1 MSQYTELEESEV
13 VIATQD
19 LIAFEN
25 AANIFEY
32 LEDKPDDKSSR
43 FKKPVT
49 TNEIE
54 QREKDRIP
62 KKTRQSTAW
71 SVNVYRTWAT
81 HRNDQIDT
89 LQDDDPSVPV
99 DFKTSIA
106 EEINYW
112 LTRFILEV
120 MRSDGK
126 PYPAN
131 TLYNI
136 SAGHFRDDLNRYNL
150 NILSKDDAH
159 FQSFRKALD
168 SRMKEMTIAGIG
180 TKKTSADPLT
190 VDDEEQ
196 LWSTGTIGFHSAK
209 ALSYAVFFYNCKVF
223 GFRAMNEHVSLM
235 AEQYEMGA
243 DKDGEFITFN
253 GRVSKNVQGCLQQ

>member
-1 MSQYTELEESEV
+1 MY
-13 VIATQD
+13 
-19 LIAFEN
+19 
-25 AANIFEY
+25 
-32 LEDKPDDKSSR
+32 R
-43 FKKPVT
+43 
-49 TNEIE
+49 
-54 QREKDRIP
+54 
-62 KKTRQSTAW
+62 AW
-71 SVNVYRTWAT
+71 A
-81 HRNDQIDT
+81 NDQIDT
-89 LQDDDPSVPV
+89 LQDDYPSIPV
-99 DFKTSIA
+99 DFKTSTV
-106 EEINYW
+106 EEINYC

-136 SAGHFRDDLNRYNL
+136 SAGLLRHFRDDLNRYDL

-159 FQSFRKALD
+159 FQSFQKALD

-196 LWSTGTIGFHSAK
+196 SRSTGTIGFNSAK

-223 GFRAMNEHVSLM
+223 GFRAMNEHVSLV
-235 AEQYEMGA
+235 AEQYEMGT

-253 GRVSKNVQGCLQQ
+253 GRVPKNVQGGLQQRKVEVKTIKQYAQPLNR